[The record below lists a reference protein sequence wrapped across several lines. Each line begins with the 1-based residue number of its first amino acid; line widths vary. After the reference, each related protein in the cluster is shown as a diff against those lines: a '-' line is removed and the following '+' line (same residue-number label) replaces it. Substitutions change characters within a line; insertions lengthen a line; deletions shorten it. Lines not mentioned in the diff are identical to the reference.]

1 MIKGLTYRAP
11 KLPRLGKIRLGVKQM
26 GSSGKE
32 YPTDTDHF
40 VLTDVPEVKTVY
52 GETPKKLIAMFAT
65 DDPEINFPTRLE
77 AWKASSKQKMP
88 DGSPKS
94 ILFCSSDGETATRL
108 YVGER
113 DAQGHAVVSKMPPD
127 ERPDEGEMFEFAC
140 PFRACNYYEN
150 RGCRQVGRL
159 NVLLPQV
166 SWSGVYQIETSSLWA
181 FGNVQDAITWM
192 RSIYGGHIALKP
204 FELTREPVV
213 MMPPELKGK
222 SVVKHVLHLRII
234 DHHNLP
240 MIPAPPFMRDT
251 FLVDATSDRPQD
263 LFPGRAQ
270 AALPPMPE
278 EPEAPDPF
286 VEKAAAAGLT
296 VGQLELLKAK
306 MRGDVALIDR
316 ELDGIIAKKKA
327 AAQAVVVP
335 VSTTVQA
342 TPAPKP
348 ATPPKQQ
355 TLITGPPDVD
365 EPPHSADDP
374 DPMLGF

>member
-1 MIKGLTYRAP
+1 VIKGLTDRAP
-11 KLPRLGKIRLGVKQM
+11 KLPRLGKIRLGVKQQ
-26 GSSGKE
+26 GAGGRE
-32 YPTDTDHF
+32 FPQDTDHF
-40 VLTDVPEVKTVY
+40 VLTDVPEVATVY

-65 DDPEINFPTRLE
+65 DDAEVNFPTRLE
-77 AWKASSKQKMP
+77 AWKSSSKQKMP

-113 DAQGHAVVSKMPPD
+113 DAQGHAIVKAMPKD
-127 ERPDEGEMFEFAC
+127 EQPDEGEMFNFAC
-140 PFRACNYYEN
+140 PFRACIYYEN

-181 FGNVQDAITWM
+181 FGNVQDAIVWM
-192 RSIYGGHIALKP
+192 HSIYGGKIALKP

-222 SVVKHVLHLRII
+222 SIIKHVLHLRII
-234 DHHNLP
+234 DRHNLP
-240 MIPAPPFMRDT
+240 MIPAPPFMRDN
-251 FLVDATSDRPQD
+251 FLIEGKTDRPED

-278 EPEAPDPF
+278 EPPPPDPLQL
-286 VEKAAAAGLT
+286 KAAAAGLT
-296 VGQLELLKAK
+296 AGQFEMLKAK
-306 MRGDVALIDR
+306 MRGDVALIER
-316 ELDGIIAKKKA
+316 ELDGLIAKKRG
-327 AAQAVVVP
+327 
-335 VSTTVQA
+335 TLA
-342 TPAPKP
+342 TSDTARVIQPLF
-348 ATPPKQQ
+348 PPLQ
-355 TLITGPPDVD
+355 
-365 EPPHSADDP
+365 EPPPASGAMDQEELPPADDA

>member
-1 MIKGLTYRAP
+1 MIKGLTDRAP
-11 KLPRLGKIRLGVKQM
+11 KLPRLGKIRLGVKQQ
-26 GSSGKE
+26 GAGGRE
-32 YPTDTDHF
+32 FPQDTDHF
-40 VLTDVPEVKTVY
+40 VLTDVPEVASVY
-52 GETPKKLIAMFAT
+52 GDAPKKLIAMFAT
-65 DDPEINFPTRLE
+65 NDPEVNFPTRLE

-113 DAQGHAVVSKMPPD
+113 DAQGHAIVAKMAPD

-181 FGNVQDAITWM
+181 FGNVQDAIVWM
-192 RSIYGGHIALKP
+192 HSIYGGRIALKP

-222 SVVKHVLHLRII
+222 SIIKHVLHLRII

-240 MIPAPPFMRDT
+240 QIPPPPFMRDN
-251 FLVDATSDRPQD
+251 FLVEAQTDRPED
-263 LFPGRAQ
+263 LFPGRTQ

-278 EPEAPDPF
+278 DKAGPDPL
-286 VEKAAAAGLT
+286 EQKAAAAGLT
-296 VGQLELLKAK
+296 PAQLEMLKAR
-306 MRGDVALIDR
+306 MRGDVALIER
-316 ELDGIIAKKKA
+316 ELDGQIAKLK
-327 AAQAVVVP
+327 AAQATVKAVV
-335 VSTTVQA
+335 A
-342 TPAPKP
+342 PAPAP
-348 ATPPKQQ
+348 APPPARLPLAAPKQEE
-355 TLITGPPDVD
+355 

-374 DPMLGF
+374 DPLLGF

>member
-1 MIKGLTYRAP
+1 MIKGLTDRAP
-11 KLPRLGKIRLGVKQM
+11 KLPRLGKIRLGVKQQ
-26 GSSGKE
+26 GAGGRE
-32 YPTDTDHF
+32 FPQDTDHF
-40 VLTDVPEVKTVY
+40 VLTDVPEVATVY

-65 DDPEINFPTRLE
+65 DDAEVNFPTRLE
-77 AWKASSKQKMP
+77 AWKSSSKQKMP

-113 DAQGHAVVSKMPPD
+113 DAQGHAIVKAMPKD
-127 ERPDEGEMFEFAC
+127 EQPDEGEMFNFAC
-140 PFRACNYYEN
+140 PFRACIYYEN

-181 FGNVQDAITWM
+181 FGNVQDAIVWM
-192 RSIYGGHIALKP
+192 HSIYGGKIALKP

-222 SVVKHVLHLRII
+222 SIIKHVLHLRII
-234 DHHNLP
+234 DRHNLP
-240 MIPAPPFMRDT
+240 MIPAPPFMRDN
-251 FLVDATSDRPQD
+251 FLIEGKTDRPED

-278 EPEAPDPF
+278 EPPPPDPLQL
-286 VEKAAAAGLT
+286 KAAAAGLT
-296 VGQLELLKAK
+296 AGQFEMLKAK
-306 MRGDVALIDR
+306 MRGDVALIER
-316 ELDGIIAKKKA
+316 ELDGLIAKKRG
-327 AAQAVVVP
+327 
-335 VSTTVQA
+335 TLA
-342 TPAPKP
+342 TSDTARVIQPLF
-348 ATPPKQQ
+348 PPLQ
-355 TLITGPPDVD
+355 
-365 EPPHSADDP
+365 EPPPASGAMDQEELPPADDA